1 MSKSQID
8 LSVENFVAVVTMNN
22 PPVNAQGKQ
31 FHEDM
36 MQVMDEIS
44 DRVDIRVAILT
55 GAGKCFSAGADLKAK
70 AERTGAP
77 GEPSQHNRLAR
88 ECFHSIVECRKPIIA
103 AINGPALGAGSLSP
117 LHAISWSPRIAR
129 PSDFLR
135 LMLACWAAVDMQC
148 DCSVTRKRVK

>member
-44 DRVDIRVAILT
+44 DRNDIRVAILT

-70 AERTGAP
+70 TERTGAP
-77 GEPSQHNRLAR
+77 GEPWQHNRLAR
-88 ECFHSIVECRKPIIA
+88 ECNFI
-103 AINGPALGAGSLSP
+103 P
-117 LHAISWSPRIAR
+117 L
-129 PSDFLR
+129 
-135 LMLACWAAVDMQC
+135 
-148 DCSVTRKRVK
+148 

>member
-44 DRVDIRVAILT
+44 DRDDIRVAILT
-55 GAGKCFSAGADLKAK
+55 GAGKCFSAGADLNAK
-70 AERTGAP
+70 AERAGAP
-77 GEPSQHNRLAR
+77 GEPWQHNRR
-88 ECFHSIVECRKPIIA
+88 EPESVFI
-103 AINGPALGAGSLSP
+103 P
-117 LHAISWSPRIAR
+117 L
-129 PSDFLR
+129 
-135 LMLACWAAVDMQC
+135 
-148 DCSVTRKRVK
+148 